1 MAVVKIIKKINN
13 NVALARDGAG
23 KELVVFGKGV
33 GFPPMPYEL
42 TDPAKIQRTFYDIKS
57 NYVELAA
64 SLPEDMILLAA
75 DIAELA
81 QAGLGCQLNPN
92 MPFTLADH
100 LSFAIERFY
109 NGIEISTPLS
119 YDVAHFYPVEVSL
132 SQRALEIIKE
142 RKGIE
147 LPDSEAINIALHLV
161 NGEMENSDMHATL
174 KATEVIRDIS
184 KIIEQTLHIELDT
197 TSFNYSRFVTHIRY
211 LLQRMEQD
219 DQENNGM
226 SVVMRQLRMQFPAI
240 YRCTL
245 KVRDYLSSHCRQQ
258 CTQDELM
265 YLFMHINR
273 LNQRSKR

>member
-1 MAVVKIIKKINN
+1 MKIIKKINN
-13 NVALARDGAG
+13 NVALARDNAG
-23 KELVVFGKGV
+23 KELVVFGRGV
-33 GFPPMPYEL
+33 GFPATPYEL
-42 TDPAKIQRTFYDIKS
+42 TDLSRIQRTFYDIKS

-64 SLPEDMILLAA
+64 DLPEDMILLAA
-75 DIAELA
+75 DIVELA
-81 QAGLGCQLNPN
+81 QSGLDCQLNPN

-132 SQRALEIIKE
+132 SHRALELIKE

-147 LPDSEAINIALHLV
+147 LPESEAINIALHLV
-161 NGEMENSDMHATL
+161 NGELENSDMHATL

-184 KIIEQTLHIELDT
+184 GIIEQNLHIQLDT
-197 TSFNYSRFVTHIRY
+197 TSFNYSRFITHIRY
-211 LLQRMEQD
+211 LLQRMEQNN
-219 DQENNGM
+219 QEDNGM
-226 SVVMRQLRMQFPAI
+226 SIAMRQLKLQFPNI

-245 KVRDYLSSHCRQQ
+245 KVRDYLFDHCHRQ